1 MSCCCCYSLIH
12 NKCFA
17 FRVDCWMLTEISLY
31 LYTLFD
37 ICSIVVSRRGYRSSD
52 DGIFHRFLVKEWS
65 VAPSMLKWEWS
76 RAEAN
81 ASDRSLEEIGCWCD
95 YSHYHP
101 WVPRGYRSSDDGI
114 LTPILGGKWFV
125 APSMLKWEWARAEAN
140 ASNRPI
146 DEIGCW
152 RACSHYHP
160 WVPRGYGS
168 SGDGHCSFLKATPRE
183 SKRRRRGEVDRT
195 CHLPENLV
203 ILEIK

>member
-1 MSCCCCYSLIH
+1 MHCLQGWLLNAYGNLSITLHHLVWYLLYCCKQKRVPKQRRWH
-12 NKCFA
+12 FA
-17 FRVDCWMLTEISLY
+17 
-31 LYTLFD
+31 
-37 ICSIVVSRRGYRSSD
+37 
-52 DGIFHRFLVKEWS
+52 RFLVKEWS
-65 VAPSMLKWEWS
+65 VAPSILKWEWS

-81 ASDRSLEEIGCWCD
+81 ASDRSIEEIVCWCD
-95 YSHYHP
+95 YSHYCP

-125 APSMLKWEWARAEAN
+125 APSMLKWEWTSAEAN

-152 RACSHYHP
+152 RVPSHFRI

-203 ILEIK
+203 FLVYK

>member
-1 MSCCCCYSLIH
+1 M
-12 NKCFA
+12 A
-17 FRVDCWMLTEISLY
+17 FH
-31 LYTLFD
+31 TLLGEGM
-37 ICSIVVSRRGYRSSD
+37 VRSSFNIEV
-52 DGIFHRFLVKEWS
+52 GMGTHWS
-65 VAPSMLKWEWS
+65 KCIWYVF
-76 RAEAN
+76 RR
-81 ASDRSLEEIGCWCD
+81 DRVLACLFPLSPLSTER
-95 YSHYHP
+95 
-101 WVPRGYRSSDDGI
+101 VPKQRWRHF
-114 LTPILGGKWFV
+114 TTILGGKWFV
-125 APSMLKWEWARAEAN
+125 APSMLKWEWTSAEAN

-152 RACSHYHP
+152 RVPSHFRI

>member
-1 MSCCCCYSLIH
+1 
-12 NKCFA
+12 
-17 FRVDCWMLTEISLY
+17 MLTEISLY

-37 ICSIVVSRRGYRSSD
+37 ICSIVVSRRGYRSSN

-65 VAPSMLKWEWS
+65 VAPSILKWEWS

-81 ASDRSLEEIGCWCD
+81 ASDRSIEEIFCWCD
-95 YSHYHP
+95 YSHYCP

-125 APSMLKWEWARAEAN
+125 APSIRFTTWSRAEAIS
-140 ASNRPI
+140 SNRPI
-146 DEIGCW
+146 EGMGYW
-152 RACSHYHP
+152 RDQ
-160 WVPRGYGS
+160 VLKRGYGS